1 MSNEKLF
8 NNLREEIEGLKIK
21 IWQLDGYPP
30 YNSKHNK
37 LPTDKK
43 QQKEIINIIKKEKA
57 SLERILGTV
66 SWMKED
72 GLLKK
77 PLTKSKKGGRKRRNR
92 KTKKR
97 TLRKK
102 NRKGGVYSIL
112 AKKAIKN
119 NALKYPKIH
128 MARYE
133 KIDPKDLI
141 TKKTIKNVYPN
152 KHPGRYGGGKK
163 TMNKKRRK
171 RKRKHRKKRTRK
183 KSRMIR

>member
-77 PLTKSKKGGRKRRNR
+77 PLTKSKKGGRKGRRRRARRR

-102 NRKGGVYSIL
+102 NRKGGVYSML

-163 TMNKKRRK
+163 KRKTRRK
-171 RKRKHRKKRTRK
+171 NKY
-183 KSRMIR
+183 